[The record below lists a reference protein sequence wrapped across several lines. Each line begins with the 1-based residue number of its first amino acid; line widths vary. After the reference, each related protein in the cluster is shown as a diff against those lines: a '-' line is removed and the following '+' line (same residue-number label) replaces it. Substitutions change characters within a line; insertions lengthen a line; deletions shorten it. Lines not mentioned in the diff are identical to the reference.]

1 VQTTCPSCSQ
11 AILVDDAKVPER
23 AFSIRCPRCKTT
35 VRMPGKGTSADAAS
49 GAPASPP
56 SQPEAAQP
64 HAAAPSQGP
73 AGAAS
78 QLEPEPPGHRGRAL
92 VALHDKSQAEAV
104 TPVLIR
110 LGFNVDASEGD
121 DDAVR
126 HVEQGVYN
134 LLLTTRAIAPADQP
148 PTFYQRLSRLSAD
161 SRRRVFV
168 SLVGNDYRTG
178 DGMQAFTLAADLV
191 LNPRDLGSCGVAM
204 REALSDRQRLYQVFL
219 DAQRRLESA

>member
-1 VQTTCPSCSQ
+1 MQTTCPSCSQ
-11 AILVDDAKVPER
+11 AILVDDAKIPER

-35 VRMPGKGTSADAAS
+35 VRMPGKGAPADAAPS
-49 GAPASPP
+49 APTPLP

-64 HAAAPSQGP
+64 PAAGPSQGP
-73 AGAAS
+73 AAAS
-78 QLEPEPPGHRGRAL
+78 QIEPEPPGHRGRAL
-92 VALHDKSQAEAV
+92 VALHDKSQVEAV
-104 TPVLIR
+104 SPVLIR

-134 LLLTTRAIAPADQP
+134 LLLATRSIAPADQA